1 MGGEAHDLM
10 LQGVKF
16 QMWESVPRGL
26 LALIVEYRVEV
37 RASNR
42 KPIGYRWRGSTP
54 YKLGTS
60 LGSPISNI
68 PTSNKSVIFD
78 GLYLFW

>member
-26 LALIVEYRVEV
+26 LALIVLYHVEV
-37 RASNR
+37 RASNP
-42 KPIGYRWRGSTP
+42 KPIGNGWRGSTP
-54 YKLGTS
+54 YIL
-60 LGSPISNI
+60 
-68 PTSNKSVIFD
+68 
-78 GLYLFW
+78 